1 MHLTDPSL
9 SLYTHSFFWGVE
21 RASGNASNS
30 GDGSNGGNDGNGGNA
45 RYGECLSGAVV
56 LLRYRHTHVADV
68 TGIPTVTTV
77 TGVTAD

>member
-1 MHLTDPSL
+1 MHLTDPHRSL
-9 SLYTHSFFWGVE
+9 STHTLFWGVE

-30 GDGSNGGNDGNGGNA
+30 GNGGNGGNA
-45 RYGECLSGAVV
+45 RYGECLSGAVA